1 MTSNIHRQYSNKVPE
16 FLRQCEYITTF
27 QEERTSYLQWKT
39 LRKILGFSSVTL
51 KAKR

>member
-27 QEERTSYLQWKT
+27 QEERTSYLQWKNT
-39 LRKILGFSSVTL
+39 EKNIGLLICNVKS
-51 KAKR
+51 